1 MPNVVFV
8 HPDVRKLLPSYELIR
23 DCLDGETQVKFRRT
37 KYLPKPNPDD
47 ESAENN
53 ARYNAY
59 ITRAVF
65 YNVSQLTQAG
75 LVGQVFLRDPVAKVP
90 STLDTLVSDATG
102 SGVPLDQEA
111 QRATGYVVAFGR
123 AGLYVDF
130 PATNLVA
137 GPQNAVATAGAV
149 EGTENAVTLADIEG
163 GEVRPTLRVIP
174 PWDIINY
181 RVKRRGAKI
190 VLSLVVFR
198 EDAIIDDDGFETRKM
213 DQWRALRLDETD
225 QYVIE
230 VYRTRAGN
238 KPDEIY
244 YPTDAAGNR
253 IRDLGFSF
261 IGAFNNEPKP
271 GHMPMYDLCSI
282 NMAHYRNSAD
292 YEEAVYQLGQPT
304 AWFGGLTEQ
313 WVKEVLQGTIRL
325 GSRSAIPLPVGATAG
340 LLQVTPNT
348 LAKEAMDQKEAQ
360 MIALGAKLVEASQ
373 VQRTATEADNDQI
386 SETSILSSTASNVGS
401 AFTWGLQFASQF
413 VGTLDASIE
422 YDLNTEFDLVNLTPD
437 ERRQLIAEWQSG
449 AITFEEMRDNLRRGG
464 IATLS
469 DNEAKTKIAAE
480 GAERLANEVAA
491 ASAMTDATGGPPNA
505 PPGS

>member
-37 KYLPKPNPDD
+37 KYLPMPNPDD
-47 ESAENN
+47 MSAENV

-65 YNVSQLTQAG
+65 YNVAQLTQAG
-75 LVGQVFLRDPVAKVP
+75 LVGQVFMRDPAAKVP
-90 STLDTLVSDATG
+90 TTLDVVVKDATG
-102 SGVPLDQEA
+102 TGVPLDQEA
-111 QRATGYVVAFGR
+111 QRATGYVVGFGR

-130 PATNLVA
+130 PAANLVA
-137 GPQNAVATAGAV
+137 GPQNAVANEGVV
-149 EGTENAVTLADIEG
+149 ENVVTLADIET

-190 VLSLVVFR
+190 VISLVVFR
-198 EDAIIDDDGFETRKM
+198 EDAIIDDDGFETRKL
-213 DQWRALRLDETD
+213 DQWRVLRLDSD
-225 QYVIE
+225 GYYVIE

-238 KPDEIY
+238 KPDEQY
-244 YPTDAAGNR
+244 FPTDAAGNR
-253 IRDLGFSF
+253 LTDIGFSF

-313 WVKEVLQGTIRL
+313 WVKEVLGGVIRL
-325 GSRSAIPLPVGATAG
+325 GARTAIPLPAQATAG
-340 LLQVTPNT
+340 LLQVAPNT
-348 LAKEAMDQKEAQ
+348 MAKEAMDQKEAQ

-373 VQRTATEADNDQI
+373 TQRTATEADYDNI
-386 SETSILSSTASNVGS
+386 SETSILSSTASNVGA

-413 VGTLDASIE
+413 VGAKDETIE

-437 ERRQLIAEWQSG
+437 ERRQLISEWQAG
-449 AITFEEMRDNLRRGG
+449 AISFEEMRDNLRRGG
-464 IATLS
+464 IATL
-469 DNEAKTKIAAE
+469 DDGAAKTKIAAE
-480 GAERLANEVAA
+480 GAERLANEVAQ
-491 ASAMTDATGGPPNA
+491 ASALADATGQPPA
-505 PPGS
+505 PGA